1 MAQSLLE
8 FILRSKKEGTA
19 AQEASKDLE
28 GLETQA
34 KKTSKSGELLGKAWG
49 VTQGAIIAGGVAAIA
64 AVPALLDQGNAID
77 AAETALIGYT
87 GSAEEAERVTVA
99 VAAAAGGAITKF
111 EATQNASRLF
121 AMGLASTA
129 DEAAKMTDMA
139 ITLGA
144 AMGEDATTAFENFSL
159 MLANQSIPR
168 LDTFGI
174 SGAAVRERMAELQ
187 AETVGLDRQ
196 TAFLNATMELGADAM
211 RDLDA
216 AGFEAVNNID
226 RLKTVTEDWKDT
238 LATTVADGLM
248 PIIDGAFMLTDAIT
262 EEKNAVAENSAT
274 YEEYL
279 KNVDALKDAHPIL
292 MVGWEGLTEAEF
304 ANEKQ
309 AEATK
314 IETQRLENSLEN
326 FYGTAAE
333 AAYQAGLY
341 SESLEENEEAANE
354 AATTNSNLAV
364 SLNKVTESTIAREA
378 LEALNGMMDEGTL
391 TAEEYSLAAHSVLVN
406 LGGFSSAE
414 ADATVALANLRAAY
428 KDGTIKAIEYFS
440 AVQALNSQIAAVPRD
455 VTINFT
461 IKTHGSVP
469 GGSGALPGQPGDP
482 TAYQSGGEFIVSGPP
497 GIDSVPVSFLASR
510 GETVTITPQGLPG
523 PGRGGGVTLVVEGN
537 NFYGVGGIEEFS
549 EVLLPRLQDAMRNG

>member
-34 KKTSKSGELLGKAWG
+34 KKTSQSGELLGKAWN

-121 AMGLASTA
+121 AMGLANTA
-129 DEAAKMTDMA
+129 DEAAKLTEMA

-144 AMGEDATTAFENFSL
+144 AMGEDASTSFENFSL

-174 SGAAVRERMAELQ
+174 SGAAVRERMAELTT
-187 AETVGLDRQ
+187 EIEGLDRQ
-196 TAFLNATMELGADAM
+196 TAFMMATMEIGTDALNDLG
-211 RDLDA
+211 A

-226 RLKTVTEDWKDT
+226 RLKTAFEDAKNT
-238 LATTVADGLM
+238 LASTVADGLM
-248 PIIDGAFMLTDAIT
+248 PIIDGAFMLRDAFQEQHDQLVET
-262 EEKNAVAENSAT
+262 NST
-274 YEEYL
+274 YEDYNNALIEASL
-279 KNVDALKDAHPIL
+279 QNGFATTNVN
-292 MVGWEGLTEAEF
+292 GLTEAEF
-304 ANEKQ
+304 LQAKHAQ
-309 AEATK
+309 VLAEAHEVAADD
-314 IETQRLENSLEN
+314 IAAFAISSENA
-326 FYGTAAE
+326 TTV
-333 AAYQAGLY
+333 AGAY
-341 SESLEENEEAANE
+341 SEELDGVADSADE
-354 AATTNSNLAV
+354 AATANSNLAV

-378 LEALNGMMDEGTL
+378 LEALKGMMDEGTL
-391 TAEEYSLAAHSVLVN
+391 SAEEYSLAAHSVLVN

-414 ADATVALANLRAAY
+414 ADATVALANLKAAY
-428 KDGTIKAIEYFS
+428 EDGTITATEYFS

-469 GGSGALPGQPGDP
+469 GGAGALPGQPGDP

-497 GIDSVPVSFLASR
+497 GIDAVPVSFLASR
-510 GETVTITPQGLPG
+510 GEKVTITPQGLPG